1 MTIEDD
7 IAFFERVP
15 TLNLLGRDALRIL
28 AIGAENRYVHS
39 GEALFTAGEPADG
52 AYVVQEGSFA
62 LSAGPT
68 YDEVFKVGPLT
79 LLGELAMIT
88 ETKRAMTATA
98 LEPSSVLRIPRSLF
112 LKMLESFPQTAW
124 RLREMLSKRSERS
137 LNEMFSVRDAL
148 KVQMADFLQGEPS
161 ESSEPDE
168 LREPTG
174 TSESDDPSEPS

>member
-39 GEALFTAGEPADG
+39 GEALFSAGEPADG

-62 LSAGPT
+62 LSGNPAYG
-68 YDEVFKVGPLT
+68 EGIKVGPMT

-88 ETKRAMTATA
+88 ETKRPMTATA

-112 LKMLESFPQTAW
+112 LKMLESFPGLGA
-124 RLREMLSKRSERS
+124 RLRDILIDAQRAVGRRHVHGALHSRRAER
-137 LNEMFSVRDAL
+137 
-148 KVQMADFLQGEPS
+148 
-161 ESSEPDE
+161 
-168 LREPTG
+168 
-174 TSESDDPSEPS
+174 